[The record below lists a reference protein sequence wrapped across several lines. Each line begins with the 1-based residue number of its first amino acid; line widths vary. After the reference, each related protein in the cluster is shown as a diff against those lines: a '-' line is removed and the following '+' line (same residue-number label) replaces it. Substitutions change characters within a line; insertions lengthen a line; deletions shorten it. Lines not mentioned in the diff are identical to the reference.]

1 MDAAGAVSPHFNGPG
16 VGGPAGVKEHGIGT
30 GGFSRNL
37 GGPAR
42 LHAIQSGS
50 GDRMRTPGPWSAFW
64 TTGSEAS
71 NATHGNA
78 KRRKRSAA

>member
-1 MDAAGAVSPHFNGPG
+1 VDAAGAGSPHFNGPG

-30 GGFSRNL
+30 GGFPRNL

-50 GDRMRTPGPWSAFW
+50 GDRITNPWPLVSVLDHW
-64 TTGSEAS
+64 ERSIKR
-71 NATHGNA
+71 NAW
-78 KRRKRSAA
+78 